1 MDAHF
6 IIFSTISVLLER
18 VKDNDKLGKEMRLFW
33 GGTWGLRALLDS
45 ARGGNRL
52 LSNWGLT

>member
-33 GGTWGLRALLDS
+33 GAPGV
-45 ARGGNRL
+45 
-52 LSNWGLT
+52 